1 MRFKIIYL
9 GLLSFFYSFSIQS
22 QTKNSAWV
30 DMFSYLKIKH
40 LQTAGTK
47 IYAQSDN
54 AFFVYDTDSG
64 EIEKMSSLNGL
75 TGGDISNFYYHQD
88 LRKLFI
94 FHEGGLIEVVDAQKK
109 VFRSPELAYNQ
120 FIPIEQKEVNR
131 ITAKG
136 DRLYLATKYGIS
148 VYNLSRNEFGDTYYF
163 TGPSGNLEVKSVAF
177 FNHKIFAATVKGLYY
192 ANENANLIN
201 QNVWTKIDN
210 NFWTD
215 MLVFKQSL
223 LGVKDKTIYKITYQ
237 NLTPVLSFNKYI
249 KKLHAQEYLS
259 VIFDHKIKVYN
270 QNLVLQHD
278 FDDLAFTSERF
289 FDAADLDDR
298 IYIGTQKHGILQT
311 PLRQQQYTELHP
323 DSPLSNHAF
332 AIDARDGILW
342 LAYGDHFEFNPYP
355 ILKRGLSSY
364 QNKTWINIP
373 YDDFQMSDI
382 CFVKINPVN
391 TNEVYFASTKSGLLR
406 VRNNQIDQ
414 IFNQNN
420 SPLRELVPND
430 IRVFAIDFD
439 SQNNLWVTQLMQPSL
454 LKLKPDDTWETV
466 SLNSIL
472 TNPNQDYHGFSDM
485 KIDTEDNIWF
495 GTDPTL
501 LGYNPKTQTLI
512 SDKEGLQESAYPI
525 VQTIEIDKDNIMWVG
540 SREGLRILPDP
551 QQIFDN
557 NSVEFKPIKIVYE
570 DAVQLLMEGQN
581 ITKIRID
588 GSNNKWI
595 TTLGSGVYYFSEDGT
610 HTIYHFT
617 KDNRPLPSDDVYDV
631 AIDGST
637 GMVYFA
643 TLNGL
648 IGYKGFATES
658 GDNMDDVYAFPNPAN
673 EKQHDFVTI
682 RGLIEGVNV
691 KIVDVEG
698 NLVYETTSKGG
709 SIQWDL
715 TAFGKHKVASGV
727 YIALITNDDG
737 SKIQTTKILVI
748 K

>member
-9 GLLSFFYSFSIQS
+9 GLLSFFFSFYVQS

-40 LQTAGTK
+40 LQPVGSK

-64 EIEKMSSLNGL
+64 EIVKISSLNGL
-75 TGGDISNFYYHQD
+75 TGDNISNFYYHQD
-88 LRKLFI
+88 LHKLFI

-148 VYNLSRNEFGDTYYF
+148 IYNLNRNEFGDTYYF

-177 FNHKIFAATVKGLYY
+177 FNHKIFAATVKGLYF
-192 ANENANLIN
+192 ADENANLIN
-201 QNVWTKIDN
+201 QSVWTKIDIYHWN
-210 NFWTD
+210 D
-215 MLVFKQSL
+215 LIVFNQKL
-223 LGVKDKTIYKITYQ
+223 LGVKDKVIYRVTTQSISP
-237 NLTPVLSFNKYI
+237 LLSFNNYI
-249 KKLHAQEYLS
+249 RKLHANDYLS
-259 VIFDHKIKVYN
+259 VVFDHEVKVYN
-270 QNLVLQHD
+270 QNLILQHNFND
-278 FDDLAFTSERF
+278 MPFTSERF
-289 FDAADLDDR
+289 FDATDLDNQ
-298 IYIGTQKHGILQT
+298 IYIATKKHGVLQT
-311 PLRQQQYTELHP
+311 PLQQQQYTDLHP

-342 LAYGDHFEFNPYP
+342 LAYGAHFEFVPRTY
-355 ILKRGLSSY
+355 KEGLSSY
-364 QNKTWINIP
+364 QNNKWINIP
-373 YDDFQMSDI
+373 YEDFNMSEV
-382 CFVKINPVN
+382 CAVKINPIN
-391 TNEVYFASTKSGLLR
+391 SQEVYFVSIKRGLLR
-406 VRNNQIDQ
+406 VRNNQIDKK
-414 IFNQNN
+414 FDQNN
-420 SPLRELVPND
+420 SPLQEFVPYD
-430 IRVFAIDFD
+430 IRVFTIDFD

-472 TNPNQDYHGFSDM
+472 SNPNQDYHGFSDM
-485 KIDTEDNIWF
+485 KIDTEDNVWF

-581 ITKIRID
+581 ITKIRVD

-617 KDNRPLPSDDVYDV
+617 KDNSPLPSNDVYDV

-643 TLNGL
+643 SIQGL
-648 IGYKGFATES
+648 IGYKGFATDS
-658 GDNMDDVYAFPNPAN
+658 SDNMDDVYAFPNPAN

-691 KIVDVEG
+691 KIVDIEG

-715 TAFGKHKVASGV
+715 TAFGKYKVASGV